1 MSFESLTQVSAS
13 SLETLQADLNIL
25 SEKLL
30 DCYELLSSEISELNQ
45 DWKDE
50 KFDEFEGEFRSHKEK
65 IREIAEKYKE
75 WANSYLPPRI
85 ELAKEAEGRKMSI

>member
-13 SLETLQADLNIL
+13 SLETLQADLNNL

-50 KFDEFEGEFRSHKEK
+50 KFDEFEGEFRSRKEK